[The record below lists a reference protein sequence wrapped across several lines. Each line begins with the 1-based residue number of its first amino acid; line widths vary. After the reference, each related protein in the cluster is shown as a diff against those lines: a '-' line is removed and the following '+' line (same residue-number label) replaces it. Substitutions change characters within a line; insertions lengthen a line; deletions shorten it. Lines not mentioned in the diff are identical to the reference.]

1 MIEHLLAQTTSQ
13 QVGLINMELDFS
25 LEDDIETDEVIELY
39 KTHGWSSAEKHEK
52 LIPALK
58 NSDALVTARI
68 SGKLVGIANAISD
81 GYLVVYYPH
90 MLVHPDHKGKGIGR
104 SMMKLLQK
112 RYESFH
118 QQMLTADSD
127 AFGFYESLGFERAGK
142 TVPMWIYDGKEH

>member
-1 MIEHLLAQTTSQ
+1 
-13 QVGLINMELDFS
+13 MELELS

-39 KTHGWSSAEKHEK
+39 KTNGWSSAEKPEK

-68 SGKLVGIANAISD
+68 SGKLVGIGNAISD
-81 GYLVVYYPH
+81 GSLVVYYPH

-104 SMMKLLQK
+104 SMMELLQK

-118 QQMLTADSD
+118 QQMLSADFD
-127 AFGFYESLGFERAGK
+127 AVGFYKSLGFERAGK
-142 TVPMWIYDGKEH
+142 TVPMWIYDGNEH